1 MWSGVPRSRKPALAA
16 AALIIIIKI
25 IKVNTGGHTQQDIN
39 IYTNIY
45 SVISMQIYINIH
57 TNIYSVIS
65 MQI

>member
-1 MWSGVPRSRKPALAA
+1 MVCGLGSRDHGNMRSA

-45 SVISMQIYINIH
+45 SVICMQI
-57 TNIYSVIS
+57 
-65 MQI
+65 